1 MKTVEMRRVVITGV
15 GAVTPVGNTAE
26 EFWAALI
33 QGKSGI
39 GPITRFDATPL
50 PTRIAGELKGFDPL
64 RYMDK
69 KDDRK
74 FDPFLKYAIACA
86 AMAVE
91 DAGLNVERV
100 DRTRFGVLVGSGIGG
115 ISTLLESHKI
125 LLEKGPDRVSPF
137 FIPMLIVNMASG
149 LISMR
154 FGAKGP
160 NSSIVTAC
168 ATGNHAIGDA
178 MKIIQRNDADVMIA
192 GGSEA
197 IILPLTFAGF
207 CQMKAMS
214 TRNDDP
220 GRASR
225 PFDATRDGFV
235 CGEGGGLLVLE
246 SLEHALGRDARI
258 YAEVVGYGM
267 TGDAHHMTAPDPE
280 ADGAAR
286 AMTLAMKDA
295 EVEPS
300 TVGYIN
306 AHGTS
311 TPYNDK
317 SETMAIKRVFGD
329 HAHKLAVSSTKSMT
343 GHLLGAAGGIEA
355 IATALA
361 IHHGILPP
369 TINYE
374 TPDPECDL
382 DYVPNVARKQDV
394 EVALSNAFGFGG
406 TNATIVLR
414 KYRP

>member
-1 MKTVEMRRVVITGV
+1 MAEMRRVVVTGV

-39 GPITRFDATPL
+39 GPVTRFDASPL

-115 ISTLLESHKI
+115 ITTLLETHKV
-125 LLEKGPDRVSPF
+125 LLDKGPDRVSPF
-137 FIPMLIVNMASG
+137 FIPMLIINMASG

-160 NSSIVTAC
+160 NSSVVTAC

-178 MKIIQRNDADVMIA
+178 MKIIQRNDADIMIA

-235 CGEGGGLLVLE
+235 CGEGGGLVVLE
-246 SLEHALGRDARI
+246 SLDHALARDARI

-286 AMTLAMKDA
+286 AMSLALKDA
-295 EVEPS
+295 GVEPS

-311 TPYNDK
+311 TQYNDK

-329 HAHKLAVSSTKSMT
+329 HARKLAVSSTKSMT

-355 IATALA
+355 IATAFA

-374 TPDPECDL
+374 TPDPDCDL
-382 DYVPNVARKQDV
+382 DYIPNQARKQDV
-394 EVALSNAFGFGG
+394 EIALTNAFGFGG
-406 TNATIVLR
+406 TNATLVLR
-414 KYRP
+414 KYRA